1 MSSDSDKNFAM
12 IKDAVRLWMHRKLFS
27 LLNVRMKHV
36 IRLRTLSRYLRYC
49 FLLLFQVN
57 LQELEENEDSTEIPP
72 EILVPKYQAADLA
85 NEAAKLKS
93 MEAMDS
99 VPTDRLVKLLNLL
112 QWNIRDGSKVAPI
125 PSTNDDD
132 DDEEDDD
139 RLFLEL
145 AAERV
150 SRAADCA
157 LCAMNIMT
165 SKNMN
170 KRVYIDDVIDKVAM
184 FVRYQLQN
192 TIYPSF
198 DPVYKELSKVR
209 NGFFY
214 V

>member
-1 MSSDSDKNFAM
+1 M
-12 IKDAVRLWMHRKLFS
+12 
-27 LLNVRMKHV
+27 
-36 IRLRTLSRYLRYC
+36 
-49 FLLLFQVN
+49 N
-57 LQELEENEDSTEIPP
+57 LTELEENEDTEIPP
-72 EILVPKYQAADLA
+72 EILVAKYQAADLA
-85 NEAAKLKS
+85 SEAAKLKS
-93 MEAMDS
+93 LEAMDS

-125 PSTNDDD
+125 ASADDD
-132 DDEEDDD
+132 DDEADDD

-150 SRAADCA
+150 MRAAECA

-198 DPVYKELSKVR
+198 DPVYKEISKVSCL
-209 NGFFY
+209 FFRIFSFLS
-214 V
+214 VIIK